1 MKNVFIKA
9 RRYGVLVLAAGVG
22 ASANAATDLSAITAA
37 QTDAL
42 AVIAALVAMG
52 VAIWGANYI
61 RTKFFK

>member
-9 RRYGVLVLAAGVG
+9 RRYGVLVLSAAA
-22 ASANAATDLSAITAA
+22 ASAHAATDLSAITAA